1 MQASRFS
8 GGPAWLQALT
18 LAAAL
23 ALGLA
28 PVAAPTGAEAPLPE
42 DEARMLLQRYVASWD
57 LDALLAEPP
66 VAREFQALPAA
77 AREQLLRNLSV
88 RGTIDVYGGALS
100 IMGNAPHRGGEDE
113 ALLCVEVLGGAVR
126 LHAAILS
133 GGRVTVHTRGEQYS
147 YLPIC
152 VRDWVAVVSTGH
164 HYRFRPPA
172 NLELV
177 RLPE

>member
-1 MQASRFS
+1 M
-8 GGPAWLQALT
+8 

-28 PVAAPTGAEAPLPE
+28 VGLAPEAAPTGADTPLPE
-42 DEARMLLQRYVASWD
+42 DEARILLQRYVASWD
-57 LDALLAEPP
+57 LDALLAEPL
-66 VAREFQALPAA
+66 VARELQALPAE
-77 AREQLLRNLSV
+77 AREQLLHNLSV

-113 ALLCVEVLGGAVR
+113 ALLCIEVLGGAVR

-133 GGRVTVHTRGEQYS
+133 GGRVTVHTRGERYD

-172 NLELV
+172 NLEMV
-177 RLPE
+177 RPPE

>member
-1 MQASRFS
+1 M
-8 GGPAWLQALT
+8 

-28 PVAAPTGAEAPLPE
+28 VGLAPEAAPTGADTPLPE
-42 DEARMLLQRYVASWD
+42 DEARILLQRYVASWD

-66 VAREFQALPAA
+66 VAHELQALPAE
-77 AREQLLRNLSV
+77 AREQLLHNLSV

-113 ALLCVEVLGGAVR
+113 ALLCIEVLGGAVR

-133 GGRVTVHTRGEQYS
+133 GGRVTVHTRGERYD

-172 NLELV
+172 NLEMV
-177 RLPE
+177 RPPE

>member
-1 MQASRFS
+1 VRTRRLA
-8 GGPAWLQALT
+8 GGLPWLLVLM
-18 LAAAL
+18 LA
-23 ALGLA
+23 
-28 PVAAPTGAEAPLPE
+28 AAPTGAGSPLPE
-42 DEARMLLQRYVASWD
+42 AEAAGLLQRYAASWD

-66 VAREFQALPAA
+66 VAHELQALPAE

-113 ALLCVEVLGGAVR
+113 ALLCVEVGGGAVR
-126 LHAAILS
+126 LHVAILS
-133 GGRVTVHTRGEQYS
+133 AGRVTIHTRGERYN

-172 NLELV
+172 NLEMV
-177 RLPE
+177 RPPE